1 MHLQHNFFNIE
12 NLQLSELEIKLL
24 FALRVLLENNLSSNS
39 DIFTLDD
46 KKYKILI
53 TNTDNINI
61 IIKEK

>member
-1 MHLQHNFFNIE
+1 MHLPLNFFNIE